1 MNNLVLIWY
10 SLFQNRLCGLVRRG
24 LLLHTFILVPVS
36 LTVHTGHISLY
47 QVWNSWV
54 CNWGGNSQTH
64 QLPVWKAFW
73 QALILLNTGTRF
85 WYWRQPQD
93 ALCCS
98 KLHMVQASFQC
109 LGLSHWNP
117 GKALGKAGKC
127 QAKRH
132 LQDVDD
138 SSRDD
143 SVCLVCIVVGT
154 FMFKQHWTLEL
165 YYTSAVV
172 CLYLLARLQSNL
184 LLVVN
189 KSMSRD

>member
-24 LLLHTFILVPVS
+24 LLLHTFILVTVS
-36 LTVHTGHISLY
+36 LKYVRCGQLLY

-54 CNWGGNSQTH
+54 CNCGGNSQTY

-73 QALILLNTGTRF
+73 QALNLLNTGMRF

-98 KLHMVQASFQC
+98 KLHMVQASLQC

-127 QAKRH
+127 Q
-132 LQDVDD
+132 DVDD
-138 SSRDD
+138 GSRDA
-143 SVCLVCIVVGT
+143 SACLVCIVVGA
-154 FMFKQHWTLEL
+154 FVFKQHWTLEL
-165 YYTSAVV
+165 YDPSAVI
-172 CLYLLARLQSNL
+172 CLYRLACLQSNL

-189 KSMSRD
+189 ESMSRD